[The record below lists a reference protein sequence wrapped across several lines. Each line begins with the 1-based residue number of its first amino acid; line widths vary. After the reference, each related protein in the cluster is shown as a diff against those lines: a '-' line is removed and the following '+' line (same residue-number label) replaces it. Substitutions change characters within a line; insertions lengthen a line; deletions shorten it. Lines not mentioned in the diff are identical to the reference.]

1 MCLKK
6 DRKDELEMHRYQ
18 DKYRVLIPIL
28 GLSMLLLKYV
38 LIPVAHACI

>member
-1 MCLKK
+1 MFKK
-6 DRKDELEMHRYQ
+6 DRRGELEMHQYQ

-28 GLSMLLLKYV
+28 ELSTLLLKYV